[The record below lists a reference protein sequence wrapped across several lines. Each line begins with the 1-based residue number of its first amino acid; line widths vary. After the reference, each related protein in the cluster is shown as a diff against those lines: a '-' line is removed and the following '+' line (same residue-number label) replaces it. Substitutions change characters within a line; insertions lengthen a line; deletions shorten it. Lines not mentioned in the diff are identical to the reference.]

1 MPVLRH
7 EIHDVIIVPQKQ
19 RTFCNLEMRRIDA
32 HRDSP
37 EQGKHSLDKLC
48 CLREFQH
55 FLQFP
60 EKQDLLLAVCD
71 RPVLQQSSE
80 YSIRESWILFHELS
94 DAVRQLLVIHSR
106 ALRFVQRQESAL
118 KENLMF
124 LFQGECKT
132 VNDTSKN
139 LKQLRDTVVPLRLVN
154 EPVKYVVDGLPDEG
168 SMCHEFSIDPV
179 QDRLEVIALAR
190 GPLRQRARGA

>member
-1 MPVLRH
+1 MPSGSKHLEAKRACSRH
-7 EIHDVIIVPQKQ
+7 EIHDIVIVQNAHVLQP
-19 RTFCNLEMRRIDA
+19 EMRKLM
-32 HRDSP
+32 HSSP
-37 EQGKHSLDKLC
+37 EQGKHSLHKLC

-154 EPVKYVVDGLPDEG
+154 ELKYVADGLPLVVDV
-168 SMCHEFSIDPV
+168 P
-179 QDRLEVIALAR
+179 
-190 GPLRQRARGA
+190 